1 MRGLTFIPRNCTEA
15 HVTSLRYGQY
25 FMHAHNHITLA
36 VAAMDR
42 WFAIIGAHQLGR
54 ADGSTSRR

>member
-25 FMHAHNHITLA
+25 FMHAHNHITRV

-42 WFAIIGAHQLGR
+42 WFALIGAHQLGR